1 MSSTPPREGPL
12 PSASGAETCADVS
25 AAALSAWLGRRVLA
39 VERIGGGRN
48 SRIFK
53 LTLGDGPPLALK
65 AYFRHPGDA
74 RDRLGTEF
82 GAFAFLWERGF
93 RNVPQPVAADPA
105 RGWAAYEFIEGERIG
120 PGRAGEAELAAAVEL
135 ATQLREVSRDPASA
149 RLGAASEA
157 FFSVA
162 EILDNIRARL
172 ERLRAVEPTDEPSR
186 GLREFLQAELSPTL
200 EAVARGCAA
209 RLAAG
214 GQALTQPLERSQR
227 TLSPSDFGFH
237 NALRRADGRVIFLD
251 FEYFG
256 WDDPAK
262 MISDF
267 LLHPAMELG
276 PELKRRFVS
285 GLLTRFNDWPWLGA
299 RLEAVYPLFGLK
311 WCLILLNE
319 FLPEALRRREFAA
332 VTPTERASLQR
343 EQLARARR
351 MLERVRGDHDS
362 FPYRA

>member
-1 MSSTPPREGPL
+1 MKDNGIL
-12 PSASGAETCADVS
+12 SGAPAAAEVNAD
-25 AAALSAWLGRRVLA
+25 ALSAWLQRPVLA

-53 LTLGDGPPLALK
+53 LTLADGPPLALK
-65 AYFRHPGDA
+65 AYFRHPGDN
-74 RDRLGTEF
+74 RDRLRTEF
-82 GAFAFLWERGF
+82 GAFEFLWRHGV

-105 RGWAAYEFIEGERIG
+105 RSWAAYEFIEGERIE
-120 PGRAGEAELAAAVEL
+120 PGRAGAGELAAALDL
-135 ATQLREVSRDPASA
+135 AAQLRELSRNPAS
-149 RLGAASEA
+149 RGLGAASEA

-162 EILDNIRARL
+162 EILENIRARL
-172 ERLRAVEPTDEPSR
+172 ERLRAVEPQDEP
-186 GLREFLQAELSPTL
+186 GLALRDFLQGELAPML
-200 EAVARGCAA
+200 EAASRWSAA
-209 RLAAG
+209 RLAAA
-214 GQALTQPLERSQR
+214 GQTLAQQLDWSER

-237 NALRRADGRVIFLD
+237 NALRRPDGRVIFLD

-262 MISDF
+262 MMSDF
-267 LLHPAMELG
+267 LLHPAMELSA
-276 PELKRRFVS
+276 ELKRQFAG
-285 GLLTRFNDWPWLGA
+285 GLLRRFGDWPWLGA

-332 VTPTERASLQR
+332 VTATERAALQWQ
-343 EQLARARR
+343 QLARARR
-351 MLERVRGDHDS
+351 MLQRVRGEYES